1 MGLSKSVY
9 GYYCIHNICKYQGH
23 MDVRL
28 IVSGIGFGRVEGA
41 ELIKMDP
48 FYVPNVWGLLKNV
61 WGLFKNI
68 WGLLKNV
75 WGFPNIFC
83 FWLERPNVK
92 TIWMISVMVGVPVLD
107 HL

>member
-1 MGLSKSVY
+1 
-9 GYYCIHNICKYQGH
+9 

-68 WGLLKNV
+68 SGLLKNV
-75 WGFPNIFC
+75 GDCQKMVWGLFEKRSSNRHI
-83 FWLERPNVK
+83 LV
-92 TIWMISVMVGVPVLD
+92 SLLVLCS
-107 HL
+107 